1 MYLIFSKRSILNEI
15 TSSTLRAKRGVH
27 VNILLDVFFCPYD
40 GLLTG
45 HLTNHCF
52 LGFFYEICYPFYQYI
67 NL

>member
-1 MYLIFSKRSILNEI
+1 MQTNCASWKGKQKKRHP
-15 TSSTLRAKRGVH
+15 RK
-27 VNILLDVFFCPYD
+27 DVFFCPYD

-52 LGFFYEICYPFYQYI
+52 LGFIYEICYPFYGHI